1 MSPQRCVVHRVEIKS
16 MKKLNKTSLKKK
28 ADTVFSLWMRKTI
41 PYCQAQG
48 LHLKCSTTLQ
58 NAHIVTRGNMTL
70 RYHSANCLVLCSA
83 HHFWFHRYPLEFV
96 EMILNKYPEK
106 YKYVQEHKN
115 ELTKMSVEDYQ
126 AIIKLYSKEA
136 LCQK

>member
-1 MSPQRCVVHRVEIKS
+1 
-16 MKKLNKTSLKKK
+16 MKKPTKSSLKRK
-28 ADTVFSLWMRKTI
+28 ADLKFSLWMRKTI

-70 RYHSANCLVLCSA
+70 RYNPANCLVLCSS

-96 EMILNKYPEK
+96 EMILDKYPEK
-106 YKYVQEHKN
+106 YKYVQKHKN
-115 ELTKMSVEDYQ
+115 TLTKMTIEDYQ
-126 AIIKLYSKEA
+126 NIIKLYSKEA
-136 LCQK
+136 L